1 MIVDANGQP
10 IPEKPIGQRYAEALA
25 RSARDNLR
33 NLTVAFRNGWTREE
47 FRHWVE
53 TGEQPK

>member
-1 MIVDANGQP
+1 MILDASGQP

-25 RSARDNLR
+25 RSRRDTLH
-33 NLTVAFRNGWTREE
+33 NLTVAHNNGWTREE

-53 TGEQPK
+53 TGEKPK